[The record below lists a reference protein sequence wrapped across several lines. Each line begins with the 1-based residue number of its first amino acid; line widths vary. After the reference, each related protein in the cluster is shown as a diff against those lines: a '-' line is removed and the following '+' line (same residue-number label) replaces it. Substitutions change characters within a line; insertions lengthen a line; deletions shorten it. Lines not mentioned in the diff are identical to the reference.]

1 MCPPL
6 TGPPSAPQNLVYN
19 INQTTVNLEWSPPA
33 DTGGRNDV
41 TYRVI
46 CRRCSWEPEECVPC
60 GPNVGYSPAQ
70 SGLVDTYVSI
80 TDLLAHA
87 NYTLEVEAVNGVSDL
102 SRTQRLFAA
111 VSIATGQAG
120 LLILLLHLKS
130 FFGFFSFLLCFCVK
144 TQKFRNASHKP
155 LHRLLS
161 ASEKPALCS
170 SWESIR
176 HLHPDDWQFNF
187 ENLSYTSP
195 GNDFQL
201 TLMGIDWYD
210 P

>member
-120 LLILLLHLKS
+120 KAVCWYCYFIWKVSLFFVFFCCLSAWKPRSLEMFPMSLCTVCCVPVRSLHFAPAERASDICTLTIDSLIL
-130 FFGFFSFLLCFCVK
+130 K
-144 TQKFRNASHKP
+144 TSHTQVP
-155 LHRLLS
+155 VMIS
-161 ASEKPALCS
+161 
-170 SWESIR
+170 
-176 HLHPDDWQFNF
+176 N
-187 ENLSYTSP
+187 
-195 GNDFQL
+195 
-201 TLMGIDWYD
+201 
-210 P
+210 

>member
-1 MCPPL
+1 MAVTCLGTRLFNSGFFRVPPL

-19 INQTTVNLEWSPPA
+19 INQTTVSLEWSPPA

-70 SGLVDTYVSI
+70 SGLVDTYV
-80 TDLLAHA
+80 TVVDLLAHA
-87 NYTLEVEAVNGVSDL
+87 NYTFEVEAVNGVSDL

-120 LLILLLHLKS
+120 EPTVLI
-130 FFGFFSFLLCFCVK
+130 
-144 TQKFRNASHKP
+144 R
-155 LHRLLS
+155 R
-161 ASEKPALCS
+161 
-170 SWESIR
+170 
-176 HLHPDDWQFNF
+176 
-187 ENLSYTSP
+187 
-195 GNDFQL
+195 
-201 TLMGIDWYD
+201 
-210 P
+210 